1 MSLTSMRNS
10 NKIHSPTT
18 FPDTVLHF
26 PKLKAESS
34 KNEII
39 HSFVLENTLWLIT
52 HAALSFWKVSPKTA
66 LSLDCIWELLL
77 KAEQHF
83 RKNQCTHPMHRS
95 KVTSDRG
102 PRVHGNSPAS
112 SSQHFLSHFC
122 CCLGEM
128 LKCTR
133 LPLWLKPWCQQCP
146 WHYFA
151 QIQHNHYMNAFQLKS
166 DSGSLLILIASNRS
180 KISCSYRITYSRYRI
195 KETLPA

>member
-1 MSLTSMRNS
+1 M
-10 NKIHSPTT
+10 

-39 HSFVLENTLWLIT
+39 HSFVLEKHFMTDYTCCTQLLESI
-52 HAALSFWKVSPKTA
+52 SKTA

-77 KAEQHF
+77 KAKQHF

-95 KVTSDRG
+95 KVTSNTG

-112 SSQHFLSHFC
+112 SSQHILSHFC

-128 LKCTR
+128 LKSTR

-180 KISCSYRITYSRYRI
+180 KIPCSYHITYSRYRI
-195 KETLPA
+195 KQTLPA